1 MWRAPHQQKRAV
13 FLDYRV
19 DHDVAQRGAPAI
31 FERAI
36 DHRVFVFTSAAD
48 P

>member
-13 FLDYRV
+13 FLDHRV
-19 DHDVAQRGAPAI
+19 DNDVAQGGAPAI
-31 FERAI
+31 FERAV
-36 DHRVFVFTSAAD
+36 DHLAFVLTSVAA